1 MNTLINKRILLGI
14 SGGLAAYK
22 SCYLVRDLIE
32 QGAEVEVV
40 MSRGSTK
47 FVTPLTFQ
55 ALSGRPVHSRL
66 LDHDAE
72 SGMGHISL
80 ARWADLI
87 VIAPATAHMI
97 AKLAHG
103 MADDLLTTLCLASD
117 STVMVVPAMN
127 RQMWENPATQEN
139 VDRLK
144 GFGMVFIGPDVG
156 EQACGETGAGR
167 MVEPAEI
174 RQLINDHFSS
184 SILTG
189 RHVLITAGPTREP
202 IDPVRYIS
210 NHSSGRMG
218 YAVAQ
223 AAIEADAKVTLI
235 SGPVSIKPPDRAHYV
250 PVATAA
256 EMQIEVSKLIETTD
270 IFISAAA
277 VADYRCIDVS
287 DQKIKKSN
295 ENIALQLEKNP
306 DIIASVTASVHKPFT
321 VGFAAETN
329 DVSENAKIK
338 LRSKAMDMIAANP
351 VGPGIGFESDLNT
364 LDIYWEDGHIDLG
377 TATKQKLARNL
388 IKLIANRYHEKN
400 TG

>member
-1 MNTLINKRILLGI
+1 MNTLINKRILLGV
-14 SGGLAAYK
+14 SGGIAAYK

-103 MADDLLTTLCLASD
+103 MADNLLTTLCLASD

-377 TATKQKLARNL
+377 TATKHKLARNL

>member
-1 MNTLINKRILLGI
+1 
-14 SGGLAAYK
+14 
-22 SCYLVRDLIE
+22 
-32 QGAEVEVV
+32 
-40 MSRGSTK
+40 
-47 FVTPLTFQ
+47 
-55 ALSGRPVHSRL
+55 
-66 LDHDAE
+66 
-72 SGMGHISL
+72 
-80 ARWADLI
+80 
-87 VIAPATAHMI
+87 
-97 AKLAHG
+97 
-103 MADDLLTTLCLASD
+103 
-117 STVMVVPAMN
+117 
-127 RQMWENPATQEN
+127 
-139 VDRLK
+139 
-144 GFGMVFIGPDVG
+144 
-156 EQACGETGAGR
+156 
-167 MVEPAEI
+167 
-174 RQLINDHFSS
+174 
-184 SILTG
+184 
-189 RHVLITAGPTREP
+189 
-202 IDPVRYIS
+202 
-210 NHSSGRMG
+210 
-218 YAVAQ
+218 
-223 AAIEADAKVTLI
+223 
-235 SGPVSIKPPDRAHYV
+235 V

-377 TATKQKLARNL
+377 TATKHKLARNL

>member
-1 MNTLINKRILLGI
+1 MNTLINKRILLGV
-14 SGGLAAYK
+14 SGGIAAYK

-174 RQLINDHFSS
+174 CQLINDHFSS

-250 PVATAA
+250 PVVTAA

-377 TATKQKLARNL
+377 TATKHKLARNL

>member
-14 SGGLAAYK
+14 SGGIAAYK

-377 TATKQKLARNL
+377 TATKHKLARNL

>member
-14 SGGLAAYK
+14 SGGIAAYK

-295 ENIALQLEKNP
+295 ENIELQLEKNP

-377 TATKQKLARNL
+377 TATKHKLARNL